1 MRLII
6 TTVGLPTKEDSM
18 PLTAVRTYDT
28 KIDMKKRITLR
39 NSKYEY
45 YHVQE
50 FEDGRIMLE
59 PRELVV
65 PFEISPATLSMMDSA
80 MKNLKKG
87 KVSETVDLTEFKA

>member
-1 MRLII
+1 M
-6 TTVGLPTKEDSM
+6 PTKEKTM
-18 PLTAVRTYDT
+18 PFSAVRTYDT

-65 PFEISPATLSMMDSA
+65 PFEISQATLSMMDSA
-80 MKNLKKG
+80 MANLKNG
-87 KVSETVDLTEFKA
+87 KVSEPVDLSEFEV

>member
-1 MRLII
+1 
-6 TTVGLPTKEDSM
+6 M
-18 PLTAVRTYDT
+18 PLTAVRSYDT
-28 KIDMKKRITLR
+28 KIDMKKRLTLR

-65 PFEISPATLSMMDSA
+65 PFEISQATLSMMDSA
-80 MKNLKKG
+80 MTNLKNG
-87 KVSETVDLTEFKA
+87 KVSGPVDLSEFEA

>member
-1 MRLII
+1 
-6 TTVGLPTKEDSM
+6 M
-18 PLTAVRTYDT
+18 PLTAVKAYDT

-59 PRELVV
+59 PRELTI
-65 PFEISPATLSMMDSA
+65 PFEISESTLKMMDSA
-80 MKNLKKG
+80 VTNLKAG
-87 KVSETVDLTEFKA
+87 NISEPVDLSEFEV

>member
-1 MRLII
+1 MEI
-6 TTVGLPTKEDSM
+6 VGLPTKEDSM
-18 PLTAVRTYDT
+18 PLAAVRTYDT

-65 PFEISPATLSMMDSA
+65 PPEISQSTLAMMDSA
-80 MKNLKKG
+80 MLNLKND
-87 KVSETVDLTEFKA
+87 KVSEPVDLKEAEQ

>member
-1 MRLII
+1 MSLA
-6 TTVGLPTKEDSM
+6 T
-18 PLTAVRTYDT
+18 VRTYDT

-59 PRELVV
+59 PRELVI
-65 PFEISPATLSMMDSA
+65 PPEISQTTVSMMDSA
-80 MKNLKKG
+80 MTNLKNG
-87 KVSETVDLTEFKA
+87 KVSEPVDFKEAEL

>member
-1 MRLII
+1 
-6 TTVGLPTKEDSM
+6 M
-18 PLTAVRTYDT
+18 PLATVRTYDT

-59 PRELVV
+59 PRELVI
-65 PFEISPATLSMMDSA
+65 PPEISQTTVSMMDSA
-80 MKNLKKG
+80 MTNLKNG
-87 KVSETVDLTEFKA
+87 KVSEPVDFKEAEL

>member
-1 MRLII
+1 
-6 TTVGLPTKEDSM
+6 M
-18 PLTAVRTYDT
+18 PLTAVRAYDT
-28 KIDMKKRITLR
+28 KIDMKKRLTLR

-65 PFEISPATLSMMDSA
+65 PPEISQSTLAMMDMSIT
-80 MKNLKKG
+80 NLKNG
-87 KVSETVDLTEFKA
+87 KVSESVDLKEVNLCEQ

>member
-1 MRLII
+1 
-6 TTVGLPTKEDSM
+6 M
-18 PLTAVRTYDT
+18 PFSAVRTYDT

-65 PFEISPATLSMMDSA
+65 PFEISQATLSMMESA
-80 MKNLKKG
+80 MANLKNG
-87 KVSETVDLTEFKA
+87 KVSEPVDLSEFEV

>member
-1 MRLII
+1 
-6 TTVGLPTKEDSM
+6 M
-18 PLTAVRTYDT
+18 PLSVVRAYDT
-28 KIDMKKRITLR
+28 KIDVKKRITLR

-65 PFEISPATLSMMDSA
+65 PFEISQETLSMMDSA
-80 MKNLKKG
+80 VTNLKNG
-87 KVSETVDLTEFKA
+87 KVSEPLDLTEFEV

>member
-1 MRLII
+1 MSLA
-6 TTVGLPTKEDSM
+6 T
-18 PLTAVRTYDT
+18 VRTYDT

-59 PRELVV
+59 PRELVI
-65 PFEISPATLSMMDSA
+65 PPEISQTTVSMMDSA
-80 MKNLKKG
+80 MTNLKNG
-87 KVSETVDLTEFKA
+87 KVSGPVDLSEFEA

>member
-1 MRLII
+1 MSLA
-6 TTVGLPTKEDSM
+6 T
-18 PLTAVRTYDT
+18 VRTYDT

-59 PRELVV
+59 PRELVI
-65 PFEISPATLSMMDSA
+65 PPEISQTTVSMMDSA
-80 MKNLKKG
+80 MTNLKNG
-87 KVSETVDLTEFKA
+87 KVSEPVDLKEAEL

>member
-1 MRLII
+1 
-6 TTVGLPTKEDSM
+6 M
-18 PLTAVRTYDT
+18 PFSAVRTYDT

-65 PFEISPATLSMMDSA
+65 PFEISQATLSMMDSA
-80 MKNLKKG
+80 MANLKNG
-87 KVSETVDLTEFKA
+87 KVSEPVDLSEFEV

>member
-1 MRLII
+1 
-6 TTVGLPTKEDSM
+6 M
-18 PLTAVRTYDT
+18 PLVAVQTYDT
-28 KIDMKKRITLR
+28 KLDRKKRITLK

-65 PFEISPATLSMMDSA
+65 PFEIS
-80 MKNLKKG
+80 
-87 KVSETVDLTEFKA
+87 

>member
-1 MRLII
+1 
-6 TTVGLPTKEDSM
+6 M
-18 PLTAVRTYDT
+18 PLSAVRTYDT

-50 FEDGRIMLE
+50 FEDGRIVLE

-65 PFEISPATLSMMDSA
+65 PFEMSQATLSMMDSA
-80 MKNLKKG
+80 VANLKNG
-87 KVSETVDLTEFKA
+87 KVSEPVDLTEFEV

>member
-1 MRLII
+1 
-6 TTVGLPTKEDSM
+6 M

>member
-1 MRLII
+1 
-6 TTVGLPTKEDSM
+6 M
-18 PLTAVRTYDT
+18 PLAAVRTYDT

-65 PFEISPATLSMMDSA
+65 PPEISQSTLAMMDSA
-80 MKNLKKG
+80 MLNLKND
-87 KVSETVDLTEFKA
+87 KVSEPVDLKEAEQ

>member
-1 MRLII
+1 
-6 TTVGLPTKEDSM
+6 M
-18 PLTAVRTYDT
+18 PLVAVRTYDA

-65 PFEISPATLSMMDSA
+65 PFEISQATLSMMDSA
-80 MKNLKKG
+80 MTNLKG
-87 KVSETVDLTEFKA
+87 GNVSKPVDLTEFEV

>member
-1 MRLII
+1 
-6 TTVGLPTKEDSM
+6 M
-18 PLTAVRTYDT
+18 PLVAVRSYDA
-28 KIDMKKRITLR
+28 KIDVKKRITLR

-65 PFEISPATLSMMDSA
+65 PFEISQATLSMMDSA
-80 MKNLKKG
+80 MVNLKNG
-87 KVSETVDLTEFKA
+87 KVSEPVDLTEFEG

>member
-1 MRLII
+1 MEM
-6 TTVGLPTKEDSM
+6 VGLPTKEKTM
-18 PLTAVRTYDT
+18 PFPPVRTYDT

-65 PFEISPATLSMMDSA
+65 PFEISQATLSMMDSA
-80 MKNLKKG
+80 VANLKNG
-87 KVSETVDLTEFKA
+87 KVSEPVDLSEFEV

>member
-1 MRLII
+1 
-6 TTVGLPTKEDSM
+6 M
-18 PLTAVRTYDT
+18 PFPPVRTYDT

-65 PFEISPATLSMMDSA
+65 PFEISQATLSMMDSA
-80 MKNLKKG
+80 MSNLKNG
-87 KVSETVDLTEFKA
+87 KVSEPVDLSEFEV